1 MKAALQNGP
10 ASIAVAAGNDCW
22 RFYESGVLTED
33 NNCPTALDHGVVVVG
48 LHVADGNDPDTDTD
62 SGSDSDPD
70 SSDSDADNEDF
81 DEETHM
87 HRRCKK
93 ATASEK

>member
-48 LHVADGNDPDTDTD
+48 LHAADGNDPDTDTD

-93 ATASEK
+93 ATA

>member
-33 NNCPTALDHGVVVVG
+33 NNCPTALDHGVVVVC
-48 LHVADGNDPDTDTD
+48 LHVADGNDPDT
-62 SGSDSDPD
+62 DPD

-93 ATASEK
+93 ATA